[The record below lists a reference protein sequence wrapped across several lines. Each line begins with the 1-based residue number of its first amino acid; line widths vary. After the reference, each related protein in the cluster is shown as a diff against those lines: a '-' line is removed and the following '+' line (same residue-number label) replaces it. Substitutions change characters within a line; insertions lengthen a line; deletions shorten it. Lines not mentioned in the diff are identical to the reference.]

1 MILSLRR
8 AAVALT
14 CAWAAQA
21 GAQSL
26 ADPQWNALL
35 EADRSAELQKLAQ
48 ARLQAQPDDPQA
60 TLALAL
66 LAMGANDPQRVEG
79 ALVLADKCLQRQPA
93 AAVCHFAT
101 GSLLGVQAVTGGMLK
116 AMTLT
121 GRIRDAFAKAVELDP
136 LYFNARDGLVQFY
149 LLAPGIA
156 GGSVSKAREVAAGA
170 QARQPEHAKLLRAR
184 IAMKEEQWAEAEREL
199 ASVRVGADTS
209 LASDVRDAWG
219 QLGSIY
225 LHNAQPAKAR
235 PVFERLQREYAA
247 HALGFYGL
255 ARVLGETGAHDEA
268 IAQLERARTLQG
280 ADRLPVDYRLALAWL
295 QKGDKARA
303 KPLLERFV
311 SQGKGHPN
319 NLGDAKKRLAEL
331 G

>member
-1 MILSLRR
+1 MIVFLRR
-8 AAVALT
+8 TATVVACVWAVHAS
-14 CAWAAQA
+14 
-21 GAQSL
+21 AQSL

-35 EADRSAELQKLAQ
+35 EAERHAELQKLAL

-60 TLALAL
+60 TLALSL
-66 LAMGANDPQRVEG
+66 LAAGANDPQRVEA
-79 ALVLADKCLQRQPA
+79 ALLLANKCLQRQPA

-136 LYFNARDGLVQFY
+136 LYFDARDGLVQFY
-149 LLAPGIA
+149 LLAPGVA
-156 GGSVSKAREVAAGA
+156 GGSVSKAREVAAAA

-184 IAMKEEQWAEAEREL
+184 IAMQQEQWAEAEREL
-199 ASVRVGADTS
+199 AGVRPGPDTS
-209 LASDVRDAWG
+209 LASSVREAWG
-219 QLGSIY
+219 QLGASY

-235 PVFERLQREYAA
+235 PVFERLQRDYAA

-255 ARVLGETGAHDEA
+255 GRVLGETGAPDEA

-280 ADRLPVDYRLALAWL
+280 ADRLPIDYRLALAWL
-295 QKGDKARA
+295 QKGDKPRA

-311 SQGKGHPN
+311 SLGKGHPN
-319 NLGDAKKRLAEL
+319 NLADAKKRLAEL

>member
-1 MILSLRR
+1 MTSFLCR
-8 AAVALT
+8 AAAAIA
-14 CAWAAQA
+14 CAWAAQLP
-21 GAQSL
+21 AQSL

-35 EADRSAELQKLAQ
+35 EADRPAELHKLAQ

-66 LAMGANDPQRVEG
+66 LAAGANDPARVEA
-79 ALVLADKCLQRQPA
+79 ALALADKCLQRQPA
-93 AAVCHFAT
+93 AAVCHFASGT
-101 GSLLGVQAVTGGMLK
+101 LLGVQAMTGGMLK

-136 LYFNARDGLVQFY
+136 LYFDARDGLVQFY
-149 LLAPGIA
+149 LLAPGVA
-156 GGSVSKAREVAAGA
+156 GGSVSKAREVAAAA

-184 IAMKEEQWAEAEREL
+184 IAMREEQWADAEREL
-199 ASVRVGADTS
+199 AGVRAGTDTS
-209 LASDVRDAWG
+209 LASSVREAWG
-219 QLGSIY
+219 QVGAVY
-225 LHNAQPAKAR
+225 LHHTQPAKAR
-235 PVFERLQREYAA
+235 PVFERLQREYAG

-255 ARVLGETGAHDEA
+255 GRLLGETGALDEA
-268 IAQLERARTLQG
+268 IAQMERARTLQG
-280 ADRLPVDYRLALAWL
+280 ADRLPIDYRLALAWL

-303 KPLLERFV
+303 KSLLERFV
-311 SQGKGHPN
+311 SAGKGHPN